1 MFTNFHWDEA
11 NLFTRWPDSKVFF
24 ANFFQHVKKIT
35 QLLEFCKYQGG
46 KIIWVFEK
54 PAYLIHGCSL
64 DKRIEKNEKKNFAVA
79 FCLKYTLVDLKKTHS
94 KNFFFDPLIM

>member
-54 PAYLIHGCSL
+54 PAYLIHGFRGGFLFKIYFSGF
-64 DKRIEKNEKKNFAVA
+64 KK
-79 FCLKYTLVDLKKTHS
+79 
-94 KNFFFDPLIM
+94 DPQ